1 MQGGE
6 TLAHESIG
14 AYSFLIGV
22 IIAVIAGIAGSAIAV
37 YAGAIG
43 LILVIL
49 GLIVG
54 FLNITDKETMPFLV
68 AAVALMVAGS
78 ANLMIINTVI
88 PMLGTVLQAIL
99 ANIVVFIA
107 PAAIIVGLKA
117 IIAMAKN
124 K

>member
-1 MQGGE
+1 M
-6 TLAHESIG
+6 AHESIG